1 MRPITTMAAT
11 FLLVSPLAAETG
23 LPDEATV
30 QQVLDDHPS
39 VVAARARLEAARS
52 RAAGLRRGPHEVT
65 LSGSYTRR
73 SVDIG
78 GEFDE
83 YDAQVTRAFRLPGKA
98 RLDREIG
105 EHGIA
110 AASNLAEDARHQAAL
125 LLSEQWFDWLSASAR
140 AKVDRTAVANYEK
153 SLAAITRRM
162 HLRDAARLDVDLAR
176 AALAEARVALDR
188 SEGGTALAR
197 ARLEAHFPGLPLPI
211 EAPDLPSPEI
221 SDTRLSQLRDLVVL
235 NSHEIGAA
243 RAEAKRRASIAD
255 RMEKDRLADPSVG
268 VRVFSE
274 SGGAETGAGLV
285 FSIPLGGGHRRA
297 LAGEAAAL
305 ASAARAQ
312 EGLARYNVE
321 ETADADLVEARYR
334 TAAWRRSREAVEGQI
349 AALRKLRKG
358 YELGEIDL
366 TDLLLGE
373 RMVHH
378 AFRSETEARGEAM
391 RAITKLR
398 IDSHALWLAD

>member
-1 MRPITTMAAT
+1 M
-11 FLLVSPLAAETG
+11 
-23 LPDEATV
+23 
-30 QQVLDDHPS
+30 
-39 VVAARARLEAARS
+39 
-52 RAAGLRRGPHEVT
+52 
-65 LSGSYTRR
+65 
-73 SVDIG
+73 
-78 GEFDE
+78 
-83 YDAQVTRAFRLPGKA
+83 
-98 RLDREIG
+98 
-105 EHGIA
+105 
-110 AASNLAEDARHQAAL
+110 
-125 LLSEQWFDWLSASAR
+125 
-140 AKVDRTAVANYEK
+140 
-153 SLAAITRRM
+153 
-162 HLRDAARLDVDLAR
+162 
-176 AALAEARVALDR
+176 
-188 SEGGTALAR
+188 
-197 ARLEAHFPGLPLPI
+197 
-211 EAPDLPSPEI
+211 
-221 SDTRLSQLRDLVVL
+221 
-235 NSHEIGAA
+235 
-243 RAEAKRRASIAD
+243 
-255 RMEKDRLADPSVG
+255 G

-274 SGGAETGAGLV
+274 FGGAETGAGLV

-334 TAAWRRSREAVEGQI
+334 TAAWRRSREAVEAQI

-378 AFRSETEARGEAM
+378 AFLSETEARGEAM